1 MRLYNISGNA
11 KYLGVYFKFLGNYII
26 FQEMQNILGDY
37 LIFRKLYNFSGN
49 AKYFRRLFNF

>member
-37 LIFRKLYNFSGN
+37 LIF
-49 AKYFRRLFNF
+49 